1 MARNRRTTSGVQSKI
16 EEAPPGGGTSLVAQ
30 VVVHEFWG
38 AEQTSQWWRKLVVAQ
53 VGGGARWFW
62 WRKFGA
68 GWLGA
73 SLAQVALKLGA
84 ETCAKLAPPSQLA
97 PNLRHRQLAPNLRHH
112 QLAPPLVP
120 PPGGA
125 SIKLL
130 CTPKFVH
137 QHLSATTNLRHH
149 LRHQLAPPNLCH
161 HQAVPPQFCSAPQTL
176 CTNTF
181 PCHQLVPRPTCDT
194 NLCHHHP
201 ASAHPK
207 PCLGEVGSEGEGRGT
222 ETFHGGMQHLS
233 VIQGLCGAGW
243 GGVGA
248 ISVFPDSNP
257 CRSHFGYTRTCPSP

>member
-1 MARNRRTTSGVQSKI
+1 MVAQVWWRK
-16 EEAPPGGGTSLVAQ
+16 LVAQ
-30 VVVHEFWG
+30 VVAQVGGGRQALVHEFWG

-84 ETCAKLAPPSQLA
+84 ETCATKPTCAKLAPPPTCAKLA
-97 PNLRHRQLAPNLRHH
+97 PPPAPPPTCATTCATTGWCIHKVALHPKICAPTLVCHH
-112 QLAPPLVP
+112 QLAPPLAPPTCATKLVP

-125 SIKLL
+125 SSILL
-130 CTPKFVH
+130 CTPDVVH
-137 QHLSATTNLRHH
+137 QHLS
-149 LRHQLAPPNLCH
+149 
-161 HQAVPPQFCSAPQTL
+161 VPPT
-176 CTNTF
+176 
-181 PCHQLVPRPTCDT
+181 LVPRPTCDT

-257 CRSHFGYTRTCPSP
+257 CRSHFGYTRTCPSPYLT